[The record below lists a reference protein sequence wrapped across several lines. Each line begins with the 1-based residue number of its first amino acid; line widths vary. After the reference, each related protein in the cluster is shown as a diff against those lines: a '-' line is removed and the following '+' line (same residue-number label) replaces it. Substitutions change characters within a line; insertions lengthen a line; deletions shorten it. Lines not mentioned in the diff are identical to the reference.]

1 MPFICPHITHS
12 AAAVYTGLFH
22 TFPQIHNPYYYHY
35 YIYYIYQNQ

>member
-12 AAAVYTGLFH
+12 AAAVHTRLFH
-22 TFPQIHNPYYYHY
+22 TFPQIHSSYYYHY